1 MAFAFGPP
9 LSIARPPTARVGG
22 GVAGGVRPAGRLRRP
37 AATSRRVGWAVGRG
51 PRVLG
56 GGRGDG
62 SDVRR
67 RQQQADG
74 RRVAVTASGASSA
87 SPAPSGGGGLDV
99 PLGSGVAAGAASAA
113 AAADV
118 HQGDNPE
125 TDRKYAGWRRRIFYS
140 IFLGYAC
147 FYFTRNSFTYA
158 APGLR
163 QSLGFSLEQ
172 LGVITSVF
180 PLAYGF
186 SKLVAGVLAD
196 KFSTRVFMALGL
208 AMTGLINIAF
218 GMQTNMLAFCG
229 LWALNGVFQGF
240 GAPPCAKL
248 LTTWY
253 SKTERGTWWGFWNTS
268 HNTGGFLIPLLAGYC
283 VRRWGWQYGM
293 LVPGSIA
300 IAMGLFLF
308 NRLRDRPET
317 VGLPPIEVFREDYP
331 EGASPA
337 EKEKATLA
345 AASASGNGEAGG
357 AAAATVEAPPSVST
371 KELLLKHV
379 VSNPYV
385 WLLAVSYFFVYFVR
399 QGVSSWA
406 HIYLLDFKGVANA
419 QEAAFRVSGMEIGG
433 LLGSLASG
441 WTSDR
446 VMRGR
451 RIPVIIAW
459 MLGVMASVAAL
470 WFVPVG
476 WRYVNW
482 LVVFCIGF
490 FIYGP
495 QMLVGLAGAEIVDR
509 RAVSS
514 TIGFLGWIAYL
525 GASVAGYPL
534 TRLVTFSGWGAYFAS
549 LLGCSVTAV
558 LLLLPMWRLGM
569 RPKGQANVADAK
581 KTAVAPGAPATVA
594 AVAAVTTGQPVPV
607 EGAPALATLAGSG
620 TFTECGLCAGTAMVI
635 RLECGPATP
644 TQALSCRYIETPCP
658 NCAGKGFVPDSSA
671 AVGAS

>member
-1 MAFAFGPP
+1 MAVAFATP
-9 LSIARPPTARVGG
+9 LSIARPRSAWLTGGATTAGLRPAGCLTRPGARAARVGW
-22 GVAGGVRPAGRLRRP
+22 GVGSGLR
-37 AATSRRVGWAVGRG
+37 V
-51 PRVLG
+51 
-56 GGRGDG
+56 GRGDG
-62 SDVRR
+62 DDARR
-67 RQQQADG
+67 RHPPP
-74 RRVAVTASGASSA
+74 RSVVTASGASSA
-87 SPAPSGGGGLDV
+87 SP
-99 PLGSGVAAGAASAA
+99 LGSGAGVGAAVAADAA
-113 AAADV
+113 AAPTV
-118 HQGDNPE
+118 LTKQGDDPA

-196 KFSTRVFMALGL
+196 KFSTRMFMALGL
-208 AMTGLINIAF
+208 AMTGVINIAF
-218 GMQTNMLAFCG
+218 GMQTSMLAFCG

-283 VRRWGWQYGM
+283 VRVWGWQYGM
-293 LVPGSIA
+293 FVPGSIA
-300 IAMGLFLF
+300 ILMGLFLF

-317 VGLPPIEVFREDYP
+317 VGLPSIEVFRDDYP

-337 EKEKATLA
+337 DKEKAALA
-345 AASASGNGEAGG
+345 DVAAEGNG
-357 AAAATVEAPPSVST
+357 AAAEAAPPPMST
-371 KELLLKHV
+371 KELLMKHV
-379 VSNPYV
+379 ISNPYV

-399 QGVSSWA
+399 QGISSWA

-446 VMRGR
+446 IMRGR

-459 MLGVMASVAAL
+459 LLGVMASVAAL

-514 TIGFLGWIAYL
+514 TIGFLGWIAYM

-534 TRLVTFSGWGAYFAS
+534 TKLVTSMGWGAYFVS
-549 LLGCSVTAV
+549 LLGCAVTAV
-558 LLLLPMWRLGM
+558 VLLLPMWRLGM
-569 RPKGQANVADAK
+569 RPKGQANVAAAK
-581 KTAVAPGAPATVA
+581 RTAIAPGAPKKVA
-594 AVAAVTTGQPVPV
+594 AVAAVATGQPVPAGV
-607 EGAPALATLAGSG
+607 DTAPALATLAGAG
-620 TFTECGLCAGTAMVI
+620 TFKECGLCAGTATVI

-658 NCAGKGFVPDSSA
+658 SCAGKGFLPDEPA
-671 AVGAS
+671 LAGAT